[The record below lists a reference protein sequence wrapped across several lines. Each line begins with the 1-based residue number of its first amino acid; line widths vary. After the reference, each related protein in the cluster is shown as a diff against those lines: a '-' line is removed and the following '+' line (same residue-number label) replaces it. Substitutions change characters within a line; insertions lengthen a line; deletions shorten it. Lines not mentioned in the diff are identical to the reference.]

1 MHVQTEERKGERAI
15 YTLEEGCR
23 RETHARYAWS
33 TLDRGRGGASGY
45 VARGGGNFV
54 GIGIKV
60 IREAFV
66 SSCN

>member
-1 MHVQTEERKGERAI
+1 MPKHV
-15 YTLEEGCR
+15 
-23 RETHARYAWS
+23 ETRARYASAWPPS
-33 TLDRGRGGASGY
+33 RDGGDGGEALY
-45 VARGGGNFV
+45 VARGDRRSAPNFV